1 MSFRCRAR
9 GRLLRLLAGL
19 VVVGLAGGGTAQ
31 AQSEHVHMVMPP
43 PAEPAWAW
51 SWDANV
57 FAGLNYQLRKFTDFE
72 RVESQNWLMGAGE
85 RRVGRE
91 LFRLHSMLSFEPFT
105 IQALGSPQVFQ
116 TGETY
121 EQAPLI
127 DYQHPHDLVM
137 DLGADWTR
145 PVPRGRMI
153 LELYAVGAPALGPVA
168 FMHRASAADNP
179 TAPLGH
185 HQMDATHI
193 SHGVVTA
200 GVQQGALTFEGS
212 WFRGAEPDENRTA
225 VEFGRL
231 DSYSGRVSWKHKGW
245 DAQVS
250 AGHLTTPEWVEPFS
264 DVTRLTASVA
274 FTRPDGRLATL
285 LSWGQNREI
294 HGNLDAYLFEAT
306 VRPYSRHSWYT
317 REELVTKD
325 ILNPGGRHP
334 RGFTHFH
341 VLSRVA
347 SFTGGYEFKLG
358 ESKVGL
364 FGLGGD
370 VTVYHVAENL
380 LDNYGAPASFH
391 VFLHYNPNRPA
402 MHMMH

>member
-1 MSFRCRAR
+1 MYS
-9 GRLLRLLAGL
+9 
-19 VVVGLAGGGTAQ
+19 
-31 AQSEHVHMVMPP
+31 
-43 PAEPAWAW
+43 PASTTSCESSPT
-51 SWDANV
+51 SSD
-57 FAGLNYQLRKFTDFE
+57 
-72 RVESQNWLMGAGE
+72 VESQNWLMGAGE

-121 EQAPLI
+121 QEAPLI

-145 PVPRGRMI
+145 PVPRGRM
-153 LELYAVGAPALGPVA
+153 L
-168 FMHRASAADNP
+168 HRALRRRRAGARACRFHAPRQCRGQSDGAARASPDGRHAYQPRGRDRRRSAGRADARRLMVSWRRARREP
-179 TAPLGH
+179 DRGGVRPPRLGTR
-185 HQMDATHI
+185 DGCRGST
-193 SHGVVTA
+193 TA
-200 GVQQGALTFEGS
+200 GTPRSVPA
-212 WFRGAEPDENRTA
+212 
-225 VEFGRL
+225 
-231 DSYSGRVSWKHKGW
+231 
-245 DAQVS
+245 
-250 AGHLTTPEWVEPFS
+250 HLTTPEWVEPFS

-341 VLSRVA
+341 ELSRVA

-358 ESKVGL
+358 ESKMGR

>member
-1 MSFRCRAR
+1 
-9 GRLLRLLAGL
+9 
-19 VVVGLAGGGTAQ
+19 
-31 AQSEHVHMVMPP
+31 
-43 PAEPAWAW
+43 
-51 SWDANV
+51 
-57 FAGLNYQLRKFTDFE
+57 
-72 RVESQNWLMGAGE
+72 MGAGE

-121 EQAPLI
+121 QDAPLI
-127 DYQHPHDLVM
+127 DYQHPHDLFM
-137 DLGADWTR
+137 DLGADWAR
-145 PVPRGRMI
+145 PVPRGRI
-153 LELYAVGAPALGPVA
+153 FIELYAVGAPALGPLA
-168 FMHRASAADNP
+168 FMHRASAVEQSDGPARASPD
-179 TAPLGH
+179 GR
-185 HQMDATHI
+185 DAYQP
-193 SHGVVTA
+193 GVATA
-200 GVQQGALTFEGS
+200 GVQQGAVSLEGS

-231 DSYSGRVSWKHKGW
+231 DSYSGRVSWKRNGW

-250 AGHLTTPEWVEPFS
+250 AAHLTTPEWVEPFS

-306 VRPYSRHSWYT
+306 VRPYTRHSWYT

-341 VLSRVA
+341 QLSRVA
-347 SFTGGYEFKLG
+347 SFTGGYQFSVAKTKIG
-358 ESKVGL
+358 Q
-364 FGLGGD
+364 FGIGGD
-370 VTVYHVAENL
+370 VTLYHVAANL

-391 VFLHYNPNRPA
+391 VFLHYQPNRPA
-402 MHMMH
+402 AHMMH